1 MVFVSPSAVRRAKSE
16 DTRSSTDW
24 SVRNCGLARLLTS
37 VAVYWLARAHDPRR
51 LVAPIR
57 LGHGGREG
65 DVGERRAPVLGLW
78 RDRRVWRLWGE
89 VEIPGLG
96 VVGLEARDE
105 LVGVCP
111 HHVCRVTLP
120 HGRRAVDVERHVV
133 VAARERRPLVPV
145 RRVLR
150 QGPVVPILAD
160 DGRGVPRAAQGRFDR
175 ARLVVGLLLIRRPVG
190 QHAVVVGVQPR
201 PDGATRRTAQGR
213 RGVGMGELGAL
224 LIEQR
229 QGLGHRDHR
238 ALQALVIREDDD
250 DVRWISDQRL
260 ARTPGCLARTHR
272 APWGR
277 PHREYEH
284 EQSSTNRSYPR
295 GEHGWSPSDRRQQ
308 LRFRS

>member
-16 DTRSSTDW
+16 DIRSSTDW
-24 SVRNCGLARLLTS
+24 SVRNCGLARLLTW
-37 VAVYWLARAHDPRR
+37 VVVYWWPEPPTHDGLSPR
-51 LVAPIR
+51 VR

-65 DVGERRAPVLGLW
+65 DVGERRVPVLGLW

-105 LVGVCP
+105 LVGVGP
-111 HHVCRVTLP
+111 HHVGRVTLP

-160 DGRGVPRAAQGRFDR
+160 DGRGVPRAAQVRFDR

-190 QHAVVVGVQPR
+190 QHAVVVGVQP
-201 PDGATRRTAQGR
+201 
-213 RGVGMGELGAL
+213 
-224 LIEQR
+224 
-229 QGLGHRDHR
+229 
-238 ALQALVIREDDD
+238 
-250 DVRWISDQRL
+250 
-260 ARTPGCLARTHR
+260 
-272 APWGR
+272 
-277 PHREYEH
+277 
-284 EQSSTNRSYPR
+284 
-295 GEHGWSPSDRRQQ
+295 
-308 LRFRS
+308 